1 MRIVQNRKEWR
12 HKVVL
17 KLISNGRNAD
27 DAICETK
34 KIEEYVFQNDFII
47 EIKDEN
53 QKNTLKAFIKTIEQK
68 NQSKI
73 LDLLLCLIFSRSKIS
88 FSI

>member
-17 KLISNGRNAD
+17 KLISSGRNAD
-27 DAICETK
+27 DAINEAK
-34 KIEEYVFQNDFII
+34 KIEEYVFHNDFIV

-68 NQSKI
+68 ESVKNT
-73 LDLLLCLIFSRSKIS
+73 
-88 FSI
+88 